1 MLTRER
7 TELAPPGLRRSRGW
21 PEVRFWVGTLG
32 VFVTTL
38 VFALISVTF
47 LLALIFGYRPV
58 VVISGSMEPAI
69 SFGDVVLYRQ
79 QGIDGIGPGSVVI
92 FDDPAAEDGTVIHRV
107 VGVDPVTGNLRT
119 KGDMNPQAD
128 SNVVTAETIDG
139 VGRLLVPY
147 VGLPA
152 AWMQTGRPIL
162 AVAFIVLAVLAAWTA
177 RWGWNTRFDP
187 WAGEAVDQ
195 PAS

>member
-7 TELAPPGLRRSRGW
+7 PELAPELQPTRGW
-21 PEVRFWVGTLG
+21 PEVRFWIGTLG
-32 VFVTTL
+32 VFATSL

-69 SFGDVVLYRQ
+69 SVGDVVLYQ
-79 QGIDGIGPGSVVI
+79 PQGIDGIGPGSVVV

-107 VGVDPVTGNLRT
+107 ISVDPETGNLQT
-119 KGDMNPQAD
+119 KGDMNARAD
-128 SNVVTAETIDG
+128 SNEVTAETIEG
-139 VGRLLVPY
+139 MGRLLVPY

-152 AWMQTGRPIL
+152 AWMQTGRPLL
-162 AVAFIVLAVLAAWTA
+162 AIAFVGLVVLAAWTG

-187 WAGEAVDQ
+187 WADHTAVEQ